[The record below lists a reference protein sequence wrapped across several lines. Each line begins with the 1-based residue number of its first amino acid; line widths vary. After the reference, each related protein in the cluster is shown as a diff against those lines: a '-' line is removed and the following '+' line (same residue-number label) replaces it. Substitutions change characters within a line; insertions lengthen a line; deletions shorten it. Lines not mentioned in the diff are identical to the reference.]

1 LRSPEPAILQNDS
14 PLLCDT
20 KEAQKV
26 IPVSRTTLWQ
36 LATEGKIKT
45 VHIGRRRFF
54 LYDSLVNFVD
64 GLGTE

>member
-1 LRSPEPAILQNDS
+1 MLDTEPINIRNGGH
-14 PLLCDT
+14 LLCDT

-36 LATEGKIKT
+36 LATEGRIKT

-54 LYDSLVNFVD
+54 LYDSLVSFVD
-64 GLGTE
+64 GLATE

>member
-1 LRSPEPAILQNDS
+1 MLDMEQVTQRNGG

-64 GLGTE
+64 GLGT